1 MSSAPVLTSARAE
14 GFFESRC
21 QRWLGKVGLLSL
33 QVVEHAFGVGRSGM
47 EAIRVSFML
56 GSYGHVVVFVGTG
69 GKIWKMGC
77 KPSQVHK
84 VFCPKFRA
92 EAVPKIIAGLA

>member
-1 MSSAPVLTSARAE
+1 MAALVREGRVVITPGRGARLWGWE
-14 GFFESRC
+14 IGYGGYSC
-21 QRWLGKVGLLSL
+21 QL
-33 QVVEHAFGVGRSGM
+33 
-47 EAIRVSFML
+47 ML
-56 GSYGHVVVFVGTG
+56 GSYGHVVVFVEIG

-77 KPSQVHK
+77 RPSQVHK

>member
-1 MSSAPVLTSARAE
+1 MSALVREGRVVITPGRGARLWGWE
-14 GFFESRC
+14 IGYGGYSC
-21 QRWLGKVGLLSL
+21 QLYAGQL
-33 QVVEHAFGVGRSGM
+33 
-47 EAIRVSFML
+47 
-56 GSYGHVVVFVGTG
+56 GHVVVFVGIG

-77 KPSQVHK
+77 RPSQVHK